1 MTPQMNEIPA
11 LKQIVEGAILAADQP
26 LNIDQMISLF
36 VNEQP
41 SRAHVREVLK
51 EIEQDCTGRGF
62 ELKQVASGY
71 RFQVRQDYGEWVSR
85 LWEDRPPR
93 YSRALLETLALIAYK
108 QPITRGD
115 IEEIRGVAV
124 STNIMRSL
132 LEREWVRVVGHRD
145 VPGRPAIYATTKT
158 FLDYF
163 NLSSLE
169 ELPTLSEIKD
179 MDQVSEQLELEEDI
193 IEIRSLDL
201 VESTQIEPSEDE
213 DLEKV
218 TQKVNMIQDNIRN
231 LFAPDEEEAD
241 STDEDDPLEAADEPA
256 EPASVEEAQESAA
269 AQESNSNAGEEASAN
284 FQVLAGTVPQD
295 ILNAAFAEEDE
306 EEDEDEE
313 EEEDEPSQE
322 NDYASD
328 EGAETIRTGENPLE
342 AGEDA
347 ENLQQGSLE
356 ESGEASQ

>member
-1 MTPQMNEIPA
+1 MTETETKRIEFPA

-36 VNEQP
+36 EKDQP
-41 SRAHVREVLK
+41 SRANVREVLK
-51 EIEQDCTGRGF
+51 EIEQECEGRGF

-71 RFQVRQDYGEWVSR
+71 RFQVRQDFGEWVGR
-85 LWEDRPPR
+85 LWEERPPR

-145 VPGRPAIYATTKT
+145 VPGRPAIYATTRI

-163 NLSSLE
+163 NLGSLE
-169 ELPTLSEIKD
+169 ELPTLSDIKD
-179 MDQVSEQLELEEDI
+179 LDKVNEELNLEEEI
-193 IEIRSLDL
+193 IEIRSLEL
-201 VESTQIEPSEDE
+201 EAGEQIDTSGIEDE

-218 TQKVNMIQDNIRN
+218 TEHVNAIQDNIRN
-231 LFAPDEEEAD
+231 LFAAD
-241 STDEDDPLEAADEPA
+241 VKVDT
-256 EPASVEEAQESAA
+256 
-269 AQESNSNAGEEASAN
+269 NIHT
-284 FQVLAGTVPQD
+284 LAGAVPQD

-306 EEDEDEE
+306 D
-313 EEEDEPSQE
+313 S
-322 NDYASD
+322 SD
-328 EGAETIRTGENPLE
+328 
-342 AGEDA
+342 AGEDG
-347 ENLQQGSLE
+347 LD
-356 ESGEASQ
+356 SQEDK